1 MVRHM
6 RVLILIAALILLAA
20 LTSRAQVD
28 PGVADTVRVDSTI
41 AYTISGSIAVPVYLT
56 NDQPVSIVEV
66 TLMHHSDDIT
76 FDSVSFA
83 GTRLAAS
90 SFQVQKSLN
99 DTTLTFGASPQVEV
113 PAGTGMIGKMYFSFP
128 PSVTPQV
135 ILFDT
140 TTVTTAS
147 SIVYSNTLKSGNDP
161 SYVPQFAVGYLD
173 IQTPPPSLDSVWVDD
188 ASVEP
193 GDVFS
198 VDLYLYNERNVLD
211 VTVSLDYG
219 SDYIKIDSVRF
230 AGTRGESAV
239 DKIFS
244 PFSSLHRLR
253 VDLGWT
259 EGTPLAPGSGPIG
272 TLYFTVDSAVVDTSI
287 TIDTTSGQPNY
298 ITFTAASG
306 GDQITPIYSEGIVT
320 IRVPTDVG
328 DDLPNELPNSFALA
342 QNYPNPFNPSTYI
355 EFSLPTAG
363 HTTIEV
369 FNVLGRRV
377 RTILDEQ
384 MPAGYHR
391 VIFDGRSSSGEELST
406 GVYFYRL
413 KTDEHV
419 ASKKMI
425 LMK

>member
-1 MVRHM
+1 M
-6 RVLILIAALILLAA
+6 RVLILIVALILLAA

-28 PGVADTVRVDSTI
+28 PGVADTVRVDSIT

-66 TLMHHSDDIT
+66 TLVHHSDDIT
-76 FDSVSFA
+76 LDSVSFV
-83 GTRLAAS
+83 GTRLETA
-90 SFQVQKSLN
+90 SFQVRRTLS
-99 DTTLTFGASPQVEV
+99 DTTLTFGASPQVEI
-113 PAGTGMIGKMYFSFP
+113 PAGTGMVGKMFYSFP
-128 PSVTPQV
+128 PSIAPQV

-140 TTVTTAS
+140 ITVTTSS

-161 SYVPQFAVGYLD
+161 TYVPQFVAGYLD
-173 IQTPPPSLDSVWVDD
+173 IQIPPPSLDSVWVDD

-193 GDVFS
+193 GDIFS
-198 VDLYLYNERNVLD
+198 VDLFLYNERSVID

-219 SDYIKIDSVRF
+219 SDYIKIDSIRF

-244 PFSSLHRLR
+244 PFSSLNRLR

-259 EGTPLAPGSGPIG
+259 EGAPLAPGSGPIG
-272 TLYFTVDSAVVDTSI
+272 TLYFTVDSAVVDTTI

-298 ITFTAASG
+298 ITFTAAAG
-306 GDQITPIYSEGIVT
+306 GDQITPIYNEGAITV
-320 IRVPTDVG
+320 RVPTDVG
-328 DDLPNELPNSFALA
+328 DDLPNELPNSFTLE

-377 RTILDEQ
+377 RTILDQE

-391 VIFDGRSSSGEELST
+391 VIFDGRTSSGEELST